1 MELVKVENNEI
12 VISQDF
18 INDFKEFQKIKL
30 AMELREKEFKEEL
43 KEAME
48 LTGKTEI
55 LLNGFSATYRKGSI
69 RTTIDTKRLKAE
81 QPEIAKQYEKTSETS
96 ASVVIKCE

>member
-12 VISQDF
+12 LISQDF

-30 AMELREKEFKEEL
+30 AMELKEKEFKEEL

-55 LLNGFSATYRKGSI
+55 LLNGFSASYRKGSV
-69 RTTIDTKRLKAE
+69 RTTIDTKRLKTE

>member
-30 AMELREKEFKEEL
+30 AMELKEKEFKEEL

-55 LLNGFSATYRKGSI
+55 LLNGFSASYRKGSV

-81 QPEIAKQYEKTSETS
+81 QPEIAQQYEKISETS

>member
-30 AMELREKEFKEEL
+30 AMELKEKEFKEEL

-55 LLNGFSATYRKGSI
+55 LLNGFSATYRKGSV

-81 QPEIAKQYEKTSETS
+81 QPEIAKQYEKTSEAS